1 MLADTR
7 NQEFAVT
14 NFKNLYAEIAMSAG
28 ARKIKKVIN
37 TAGLPK
43 KKIDKPERMAT
54 QGGVGAELPIPT
66 WCQDSI

>member
-14 NFKNLYAEIAMSAG
+14 SFKNLYAEIAIRAG
-28 ARKIKKVIN
+28 AVKIKAVTN

-43 KKIDKPERMAT
+43 KKRDRKESKAT
-54 QGGVGAELPIPT
+54 HGGVGAELPIPT
-66 WCQDSI
+66 

>member
-7 NQEFAVT
+7 NQELVVT
-14 NFKNLYAEIAMSAG
+14 SFKNLYAEMAMSAG
-28 ARKIKKVIN
+28 AKKIRVVIK

-43 KKIDKPERMAT
+43 KRIERRERSAT

-66 WCQDSI
+66 